1 MRPELK
7 NAVAAP
13 GKFAILLNR
22 GERERKVKTLIKLKG
37 RRRLFWTLHTTGWL
51 FYLAFI
57 SIADWTMGSLNATVF
72 IGYALSVVA
81 AFLVTL
87 TIRFFYRAIKIQDH
101 SIFSL
106 SIRALLF
113 SFAGAHI
120 MIGISILIDR
130 VFPGPLL
137 HATMLITYLAM
148 VITWLG
154 MILGWSALYF
164 GIKFWQEWA
173 LQKEKAEKAK
183 ALAQTAQLQ
192 MLRYRMNPH
201 FLFNA
206 LNSIRALISE
216 NKASAKSMVTE
227 LSEYLRYS
235 LVSKDYERVPFKEE
249 ADSVRHYFNIQ
260 KTRYEN
266 KLEVSFDI
274 DPEAEEYPIASF
286 LLHPLIENAVKFGM
300 STSPLLLKIQVNAG
314 VQNGILRV
322 DVINSGSWVEPSE
335 QDREGL
341 IGQSL
346 DNLRQ
351 RLAEAYP
358 GKHHFE
364 IQEREGTVQA
374 QLAIG
379 TDIQR

>member
-1 MRPELK
+1 LV
-7 NAVAAP
+7 N
-13 GKFAILLNR
+13 
-22 GERERKVKTLIKLKG
+22 LKG
-37 RRRLFWTLHTTGWL
+37 RRRLFWILHTTGWV
-51 FYLAFI
+51 FCFAFI
-57 SIADWTMGSLNATVF
+57 SIADWTMGIHKPEILAGNAAAV
-72 IGYALSVVA
+72 AA

-87 TIRFFYRAIKIQDH
+87 FLRLYYRTIRIQDH

-106 SIRALLF
+106 SLRALLF
-113 SFAGAHI
+113 SFGAANI
-120 MIGISILIDR
+120 MVVISSLLDR
-130 VFPGPLL
+130 VFPGPPL
-137 HATMLITYLAM
+137 HATLLITYLA
-148 VITWLG
+148 VAITWLG

-173 LQKEKAEKAK
+173 LQKDKAEKAM

-216 NKASAKSMVTE
+216 NKASAKSVVTE

-235 LVSKDYERVPFKEE
+235 LISKNYARVPFKEE
-249 ADSVRHYFNIQ
+249 VDSVRHYFNIQ
-260 KTRYEN
+260 KIRYEN
-266 KLEVSFDI
+266 KLEVSLDI
-274 DPEAEEYPIASF
+274 DSEAEEYPIASF
-286 LLHPLIENAVKFGM
+286 LLQPLIENAVKFGM
-300 STSPLLLKIQVNAG
+300 STSPLPLKIQVNAG

-322 DVINSGSWVEPSE
+322 DIINSGSWVEPPE

-346 DNLRQ
+346 DNLRR
-351 RLAEAYP
+351 RLAEVYP

-364 IQEREGTVQA
+364 IQEKEGTVQA
-374 QLAIG
+374 KLAIG
-379 TDIQR
+379 TDIRR